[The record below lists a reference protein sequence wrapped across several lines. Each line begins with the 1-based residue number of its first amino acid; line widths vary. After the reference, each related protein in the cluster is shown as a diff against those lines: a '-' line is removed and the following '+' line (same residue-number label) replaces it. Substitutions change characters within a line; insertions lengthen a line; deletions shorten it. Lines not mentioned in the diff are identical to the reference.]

1 MIGYP
6 ELIVIL
12 VLALFLFGADKLPEL
27 ARSLGKSAKEFK
39 KAQMQVENELTGEE
53 KPLDDKDS
61 KIYKLATDMGI
72 DIKGKT
78 SEQLTEEVRIKMSLR
93 ADK

>member
-6 ELIVIL
+6 ELILIL
-12 VLALFLFGADKLPEL
+12 AIVLILFGADKLPEM
-27 ARSLGKSAKEFK
+27 AKSLGKATKEFK
-39 KAQMQVENELTGEE
+39 KAQVEAASEIKKDESPENRDE
-53 KPLDDKDS
+53 K
-61 KIYKLATDMGI
+61 IRKLATDMGI

-78 SEQLTEEVRIKMSLR
+78 TDQLTEEIRTRVRVQ